1 MYKRT
6 LSPIMEKHGYT
17 GALWC
22 AFFSIR
28 MFHDPDPNDPQPNQP
43 FYKLW
48 HMGRWLKAS
57 LRASHSGHEP
67 ATMARPAA
75 PKHPASQT
83 LASMCFQGWPQR
95 PQQLAAN
102 SHSLLFL

>member
-28 MFHDPDPNDPQPNQP
+28 MFHDPDPNDPQRSIEIEE
-43 FYKLW
+43 W
-48 HMGRWLKAS
+48 ESIMR
-57 LRASHSGHEP
+57 RI
-67 ATMARPAA
+67 
-75 PKHPASQT
+75 
-83 LASMCFQGWPQR
+83 
-95 PQQLAAN
+95 
-102 SHSLLFL
+102 FLDKFF